1 MRKLS
6 LLPFLA
12 LLGAC
17 AGPVPQHDP
26 QMAWVELYTQA
37 SYTLLA
43 QRLDGKVLRDGR
55 FFQVPPG
62 KHELEVRFQ
71 YEIPGGGGLA
81 MGDLTAQVT
90 CRVWVTYDGFAAG
103 QRYRLELRPQLRK
116 SLALLTDASG
126 KQVAQTNFQGRQDCG
141 WF

>member
-1 MRKLS
+1 MLKASSATNAAAMRKLS

-55 FFQVPPG
+55 
-62 KHELEVRFQ
+62 
-71 YEIPGGGGLA
+71 
-81 MGDLTAQVT
+81 D
-90 CRVWVTYDGFAAG
+90 
-103 QRYRLELRPQLRK
+103 RK
-116 SLALLTDASG
+116 S
-126 KQVAQTNFQGRQDCG
+126 VV
-141 WF
+141 